1 MDKAKII
8 LENGIEK
15 EVSGI
20 FYIYNSKYYFIYT
33 ECELDENN
41 YVILHLVQ
49 VGKEIKATPEGTIDT
64 GFMVGIEISD
74 LEEWKN
80 VQHSVTQ
87 IVNDKKS
94 GVQSSNIT
102 YLPINSLSTLKIVNK
117 KTFKLLKNIVEENFG
132 LSFKVDNVEVSTP
145 EDSVAKVTLEPVLPT
160 IEPVVEQ
167 ATSTIEQSL
176 PSVGTAVP
184 NVESNILNTVEVNS
198 LDNVNQA
205 VIDEQ
210 NNNVVIDYRTKFFEE
225 QEKNRQLEEAI
236 SELTQK
242 LNNIKSIVEE

>member
-64 GFMVGIEISD
+64 GFMVGVEISD
-74 LEEWKN
+74 FEEWKN

-102 YLPINSLSTLKIVNK
+102 YLPISSLSTLKIVNK

-132 LSFKVDNVEVSTP
+132 LSFKADNVEVSTL
-145 EDSVAKVTLEPVLPT
+145 EDNVANVTLEPVLPT
-160 IEPVVEQ
+160 LEPVVEQ
-167 ATSTIEQSL
+167 APSTIEQSL
-176 PSVGTAVP
+176 PVVP
-184 NVESNILNTVEVNS
+184 NVESNTLNTIEVNS
-198 LDNVNQA
+198 LGNVNQA

-225 QEKNRQLEEAI
+225 QEKNKQLEETI

-242 LNNIKSIVEE
+242 LNNIKNIIGE